1 MANICNSHGELL
13 LQLYANTCC
22 RRIRPNTRRVP
33 PQSRPSATRATK
45 LGTRRRCV
53 RCLSLWIQR
62 RPLPFTDSPRVAL
75 PFRWRSAQRPAC
87 PPRTSQ
93 PASTHG
99 PSPWTAPVSEDS
111 AFALCVPEPF
121 MAKTVPLPC
130 VFQSLLWRRQ
140 CLCLVC
146 STAFRGEDSAFALCV
161 PLLFVAKTVPL
172 PFVFQSLPRLKHCLS
187 LRFPGDYTACKAY
200 ATGQLHFDWACLLPP
215 CAALGVYQTSATGLS
230 FYAVSAF
237 FYTANGIEPPGG
249 LVGLSGPGQALSLAS
264 IEAAGMAYCTRHWAT
279 ILNASSSNGTYEA
292 AYCFSASYIV
302 ALLGTGAA
310 LNSQLV
316 VHIML
321 RPSALALDVCRPVP
335 ALIFPTP
342 CRLRAPSCCL
352 LRADCS
358 APCSPLPH
366 PTCRS
371 QLPSTRECTAALSEH
386 PFPIAARVGCPQGTS
401 LTRRTIT
408 P

>member
-1 MANICNSHGELL
+1 MTPWLTSAIPMENSYCSCML
-13 LQLYANTCC
+13 
-22 RRIRPNTRRVP
+22 TRVAGVYGQIPGGCPLSHDHQPPVP
-33 PQSRPSATRATK
+33 PNWVHGVGASAAFPC
-45 LGTRRRCV
+45 GSSGV
-53 RCLSLWIQR
+53 HCLSLPLRVWHCLSGGGLRNAR
-62 RPLPFTDSPRVAL
+62 RAL
-75 PFRWRSAQRPAC
+75 PGPPSLPRHTDRHPGRHRS
-87 PPRTSQ
+87 
-93 PASTHG
+93 
-99 PSPWTAPVSEDS
+99 
-111 AFALCVPEPF
+111 
-121 MAKTVPLPC
+121 AKTVPLPC
-130 VFQSLLWRRQ
+130 VFQSLSWRRQ

-146 STAFRGEDSAFALCV
+146 SRAFHGEDSAFALCV